1 MSNIMDVNF
10 NGTTAEMLKIISD
23 YDEVTG
29 FNGAY
34 NIREDSK
41 CAGRKSSENI
51 TIESKDDKPG
61 INIRVK
67 PFTVGETVYIPA
79 CVTHSDVDDLVYN
92 DFYIGEGAD
101 VVIVAGCGVH
111 NDGEEQARHNG
122 IHRFFLEKGSKVLY
136 KEKHIGTG
144 KGTGLKK
151 IDPVT
156 DCVLGEDSYLEMDTV
171 QLRGVD
177 STTRS
182 TSAVLGKGAK
192 IVVRERIMTD
202 GDEQATTKFHV
213 ELNGEDSVDIVTT
226 FALKQGYRLVWA
238 DRLGKVHEHVC
249 QDPKGLHAGG
259 DTVYTDTAI
268 NSICETYGDYIED
281 KRPYGYGFLQA
292 LNVCL
297 GPTRW
302 TAGTVDQTGTV
313 DKGLTFYHTSA
324 REALQSILKC
334 GGELRITDATGTE
347 SRLVPFE
354 GFISVPVSEV
364 TYLDGAEVTPAAE
377 RAMAEIF
384 QFLPDCLI

>member
-122 IHRFFLEKGSKVLY
+122 IHRF
-136 KEKHIGTG
+136 
-144 KGTGLKK
+144 LKK
-151 IDPVT
+151 AQRYFIRK
-156 DCVLGEDSYLEMDTV
+156 SISV
-171 QLRGVD
+171 QEKARDLRK
-177 STTRS
+177 STP
-182 TSAVLGKGAK
+182 L
-192 IVVRERIMTD
+192 
-202 GDEQATTKFHV
+202 
-213 ELNGEDSVDIVTT
+213 
-226 FALKQGYRLVWA
+226 
-238 DRLGKVHEHVC
+238 
-249 QDPKGLHAGG
+249 P
-259 DTVYTDTAI
+259 TA
-268 NSICETYGDYIED
+268 
-281 KRPYGYGFLQA
+281 F
-292 LNVCL
+292 
-297 GPTRW
+297 
-302 TAGTVDQTGTV
+302 
-313 DKGLTFYHTSA
+313 SA
-324 REALQSILKC
+324 RIHILKWIRFSSA
-334 GGELRITDATGTE
+334 ELTAQQEAPQQYSARVQ
-347 SRLVPFE
+347 R
-354 GFISVPVSEV
+354 
-364 TYLDGAEVTPAAE
+364 
-377 RAMAEIF
+377 
-384 QFLPDCLI
+384 